1 MNPKTQQKI
10 LKVIAQLFTELDYWL
25 DKLGL
30 SKPQIV
36 QIYASVL
43 NENGMMAQF
52 VADLTANVL
61 PVSAKF
67 AITPERIIDEL
78 RRAESGEF
86 AAWLLL
92 QQEPPSEELNEL
104 LKGMKDVLA
113 NLRQHFSQAAK
124 GGPRR
129 RRGRRRN
136 LDDPALR
143 EQIRAE
149 INKLRKPGVKLADI
163 YARLAL
169 KYSKAFKRKIG
180 PATIKR
186 VRYEKIP

>member
-1 MNPKTQQKI
+1 MNPETQQKI

-25 DKLGL
+25 NKLGL
-30 SKPQIV
+30 SKAQMI

-43 NENGMMAQF
+43 KENGMMAKF
-52 VADLTANVL
+52 VTDLTTSVL
-61 PVSAKF
+61 PVSVKF
-67 AITPERIIDEL
+67 AVTPTTIIDEL

-92 QQEPPSEELNEL
+92 QPQPPADELNEL
-104 LKGMKDVLA
+104 LKGMKDALA
-113 NLRQHFSQAAK
+113 NLRLHFSQVVK

-149 INKLRKPGVKLADI
+149 INKLRKPGTKLVDI

-169 KYSKAFKRKIG
+169 RYSKILKRKIG

-186 VRYEKIP
+186 IRYEKIP